1 MAVLDHDAPPD
12 QRSRERSSDPT
23 SDQTSSDP
31 TAGVPT
37 DLPTGV
43 ARDLTSE
50 IDQPIRVE
58 PLLDLEWSRAV
69 EPTGPIGAAR
79 RPSHVRRA
87 WIHRAPESQV
97 VNLYDATRAAAHDL
111 PAPWWLRALA
121 AGRLSSRLGGFAVED
136 QVSDILIGRSG
147 WFYMPWTAPGEDGY
161 WEYLPSDGTTTGRP
175 LIPTTLIF
183 TDRHSGWLDVVP
195 AHADGQP
202 APIAVAG
209 PADLRTRLPELEG
222 SCA

>member
-12 QRSRERSSDPT
+12 RRSRERS

-31 TAGVPT
+31 TTGVAA
-37 DLPTGV
+37 DQPTGV

-79 RPSHVRRA
+79 RPSQVRRA

-97 VNLYDATRAAAHDL
+97 VHLYDATRAAAHDL

-121 AGRLSSRLGGFAVED
+121 AGRLTSRLGGFAVED
-136 QVSDILIGRSG
+136 QVSDILISRSG
-147 WFYMPWTAPGEDGY
+147 WFYMPWTAAGEDGY
-161 WEYLPSDGTTTGRP
+161 WEYLPSDRTTTGRP
-175 LIPTTLIF
+175 LIPTTLVY
-183 TDRHSGWLDVVP
+183 TDRHTGWLDVFP

-202 APIAVAG
+202 APIEVAG
-209 PADLRTRLPELEG
+209 PADLRTRLTELE
-222 SCA
+222 ATRA